1 MLPLML
7 LITVV
12 PGTRQTIKDITI
24 ALGCP
29 PELDG
34 EILLIKKKNHTW
46 RN

>member
-24 ALGCP
+24 SLGCP
-29 PELDG
+29 PEFDG
-34 EILLIKKKNHTW
+34 KTLLIKKNHTW